1 MSPPLTLASEI
12 TVDEVGVRTGRFG
25 EYHLKSAY
33 QQIWRHR
40 DGLLLPVAAEAL
52 ARVFRNGAP
61 VPPLDFF
68 AQVASKDRFHV
79 ECLCRALHLHN
90 HVNIGV
96 PGVELFFNYDPGVN
110 RNLDQSIRQLG
121 YMAERLEEIGLDIRL
136 LVCEITET
144 DVLDRDAF
152 VRLTAEIR
160 RLGMRVAID
169 DFGAGHS
176 NLGRVRTV
184 EPEFVK
190 FDGAFF
196 RRVVEEPAALRL
208 LRRLS
213 DGFKADGAMVI
224 FEGLETPTQL
234 VAAIETGA
242 DYLQGY
248 LLGKPAPAGSVVDC
262 EARPIA
268 HFAPSSDRIVRLH
281 GGWAR
286 TTHQRG

>member
-1 MSPPLTLASEI
+1 MSRPLTFADDI
-12 TVDEVGVRTGRFG
+12 TADEVGIRTAKFG
-25 EYHLKSAY
+25 EFRVKSAY

-40 DGLLLPVAAEAL
+40 DGLLFPQAVEAL
-52 ARVFRNGAP
+52 ARVFRDGAAI
-61 VPPLDFF
+61 PPLEFF
-68 AQVASKDRFHV
+68 AQVLPEDAFRV
-79 ECLCRALHLHN
+79 ESLCRALHLHN
-90 HVNIGV
+90 YHNIGV
-96 PGVELFFNYDPGVN
+96 PGVQMFFNYDPRLNG
-110 RNLDQSIRQLG
+110 NLDQSVRQLA
-121 YMAERLEEIGLDIRL
+121 YMADRLEKIGVDIRL

-144 DVLDRDAF
+144 DVLDHDAF
-152 VRLTAEIR
+152 VRLAAEIR
-160 RLGMRVAID
+160 RLGMRLAID

-224 FEGLETPTQL
+224 IEGLETPAQF

-248 LLGKPAPAGSVVDC
+248 LLGRPALAGTVFDDEPKPIERFTGP
-262 EARPIA
+262 
-268 HFAPSSDRIVRLH
+268 SDRIVRLYT
-281 GGWAR
+281 GSGR
-286 TTHQRG
+286 

>member
-1 MSPPLTLASEI
+1 MSRLMTVDDDIA
-12 TVDEVGVRTGRFG
+12 VDEVGIRTARFRDFRI
-25 EYHLKSAY
+25 KSAF
-33 QQIWRHR
+33 QSIWRHR
-40 DGLLLPVAAEAL
+40 DGLLLPRAVEGL
-52 ARVFRNGAP
+52 ARVFRDGAP
-61 VPPLDFF
+61 VPPLEFF
-68 AQVASKDRFHV
+68 AQVAAEDRYSV

-90 HVNIGV
+90 YHNIGI
-96 PGVELFFNYDPGVN
+96 PGVDMFFNYDPRVN
-110 RNLDQSIRQLG
+110 GNLDQSVRQLG
-121 YMAERLEEIGLDIRL
+121 YMADRLEQIGVDIRL

-160 RLGMRVAID
+160 RLGMRLAID

-176 NLGRVRTV
+176 TLGRVRTV

-208 LRRLS
+208 LRQLA

-248 LLGKPAPAGSVVDC
+248 LLGRPALAGSIFD
-262 EARPIA
+262 AKPKPIEY
-268 HFAPSSDRIVRLH
+268 FTGPSDRIVRLH
-281 GGWAR
+281 PGR
-286 TTHQRG
+286 

>member
-1 MSPPLTLASEI
+1 MSRPLTIDEDI
-12 TVDEVGVRTGRFG
+12 TVDEVGIRTAGFG
-25 EYHLKSAY
+25 DLRIKSAF
-33 QQIWRHR
+33 QPVWRHR
-40 DGLLLPVAAEAL
+40 DGLLLPRAVEAL
-52 ARVFRNGAP
+52 ARVFRDGNSI
-61 VPPLDFF
+61 PPLEFF
-68 AQVASKDRFHV
+68 ARVAPEDRYKV

-90 HVNIGV
+90 YDNIGV
-96 PGVELFFNYDPGVN
+96 PGVELFFNYDPRVN
-110 RNLDQSIRQLG
+110 GNLDQSIRQLG
-121 YMAERLEEIGLDIRL
+121 YMAERLEQIGVDIRL

-160 RLGMRVAID
+160 RLGMRLAID

-196 RRVVEEPAALRL
+196 RRVVQEPAALRL
-208 LRRLS
+208 LRKLS

-248 LLGKPAPAGSVVDC
+248 LLGRPALAGSIFDDKPK
-262 EARPIA
+262 PIEF
-268 HFAPSSDRIVRLH
+268 FAGPSDRIVRLH
-281 GGWAR
+281 PGR
-286 TTHQRG
+286 